1 MPNYNYNTSHWS
13 SFDVKLRSNYKFAG
27 FKENSSLYEYYA
39 RLSSRHI
46 YGCSKH
52 KQL

>member
-27 FKENSSLYEYYA
+27 FEENSSLYELCTFVVEAY
-39 RLSSRHI
+39 LWLF
-46 YGCSKH
+46 KT
-52 KQL
+52 